1 MPGLFGMANTVEE
14 LPLYSEVLKFWDAVN
29 AILQAPRLR
38 SDHKLWKQISDAN
51 DSVEANLKEGFEQ
64 PSDGAFAN
72 MVFTAKGSVA
82 EVIARTRQAR
92 RKNHITDEQLAQVI
106 ELGEPIGR
114 MMGGFIKYLAA
125 TGFTDRGRHSVAPRP
140 PKPTRP
146 PNLRQP
152 PKPGTDDST
161 TR

>member
-1 MPGLFGMANTVEE
+1 M
-14 LPLYSEVLKFWDAVN
+14 K
-29 AILQAPRLR
+29 
-38 SDHKLWKQISDAN
+38 
-51 DSVEANLKEGFEQ
+51 
-64 PSDGAFAN
+64 
-72 MVFTAKGSVA
+72 
-82 EVIARTRQAR
+82 QAR